1 MLEVLTHPHFPWRR
15 GTPFQPPFSMLNK
28 NMKIGELTDDTKQYN
43 DPTITDILPI
53 MFKTITKNEMNVQN
67 HGT

>member
-1 MLEVLTHPHFPWRR
+1 
-15 GTPFQPPFSMLNK
+15 MLNK